1 MKIDNTGKPL
11 GPLGAKPNEVRS
23 GAANKVSDAAAPE
36 SSSVNSK
43 LSGVASNEATF
54 DAEKVA
60 AIRAAIA
67 EGRFAVKPEA
77 IADGLLSSVK
87 ELLAR

>member
-11 GPLGAKPNEVRS
+11 ASLGGKPSEIRGNGNAKTADTAPL
-23 GAANKVSDAAAPE
+23 E

-54 DAEKVA
+54 DADKVA
-60 AIRAAIA
+60 QIRAAIA
-67 EGRFAVKPEA
+67 EGRFSVKPEA

>member
-1 MKIDNTGKPL
+1 MKIDNSGKPL
-11 GPLGAKPNEVRS
+11 ASLASKTAEVRS
-23 GAANKVSDAAAPE
+23 NASAKTDAATPVE

-43 LSGVASNEATF
+43 LSGVASNEASF

-60 AIRAAIA
+60 AIRSAIA

>member
-11 GPLGAKPNEVRS
+11 SPLAGKPSDVR
-23 GAANKVSDAAAPE
+23 ANDSSKSEAAAAPQ
-36 SSSVNSK
+36 SSINSK

-54 DAEKVA
+54 DADKVA
-60 AIRAAIA
+60 AIRSAIA
-67 EGRFAVKPEA
+67 EGRFSVKPEA

>member
-1 MKIDNTGKPL
+1 MKIDNSGKPL
-11 GPLGAKPNEVRS
+11 AGLGAKPTEVRS
-23 GAANKVSDAAAPE
+23 STAEKADSTVAV

-54 DAEKVA
+54 DADKVA
-60 AIRAAIA
+60 QIRAAIA

>member
-11 GPLGAKPNEVRS
+11 SSLGTKQADARTS
-23 GAANKVSDAAAPE
+23 ASTGKVDAAPSE
-36 SSSVNSK
+36 SVNSK
-43 LSGVASNEATF
+43 LSGVASNQASF
-54 DAEKVA
+54 DADKVA
-60 AIRAAIA
+60 AIRTAIA
-67 EGRFAVKPEA
+67 EGRFAIKPDA

>member
-11 GPLGAKPNEVRS
+11 ASLGGKPSEIRSTASGKANE
-23 GAANKVSDAAAPE
+23 AAPAE
-36 SSSVNSK
+36 SNSVNSK

-54 DAEKVA
+54 DADKVA
-60 AIRAAIA
+60 AIRSAIA
-67 EGRFAVKPEA
+67 EGRFSVKPEA

>member
-1 MKIDNTGKPL
+1 MKIDNTGSPLTGLGGKPS
-11 GPLGAKPNEVRS
+11 EIRS
-23 GAANKVSDAAAPE
+23 AASGKANDAAPLE

-54 DAEKVA
+54 DADKVE
-60 AIRAAIA
+60 AIRTAIA
-67 EGRFAVKPEA
+67 EGRFTVKPEA